1 MCEVSEV
8 QDLQILLAFTSGFC
22 FCILVLLLATILM
35 RLSIVRYNSSETT
48 HTNTHAVFRR
58 RGEPDVV

>member
-48 HTNTHAVFRR
+48 TPNTNAVFRR

>member
-22 FCILVLLLATILM
+22 FCIIVLLLATILM
-35 RLSIVRYNSSETT
+35 RLSIVRHNSSETN
-48 HTNTHAVFRR
+48 TNAVIRR